1 MTTKTGTSRP
11 YRWAKLAYLFAWIGL
26 SMKWCSEVDP
36 TASSTEPLAYFFI
49 PIYAAVYALP
59 FALLGY
65 LLGGIRRKVDGSVV
79 VPEDEKKE

>member
-1 MTTKTGTSRP
+1 MTIKNGTNQA

-36 TASSTEPLAYFFI
+36 TASSTAALAYFFI

-65 LLGGIRRKVDGSVV
+65 FLGGIRRKVDGSVV
-79 VPEDEKKE
+79 VPEDEKNE